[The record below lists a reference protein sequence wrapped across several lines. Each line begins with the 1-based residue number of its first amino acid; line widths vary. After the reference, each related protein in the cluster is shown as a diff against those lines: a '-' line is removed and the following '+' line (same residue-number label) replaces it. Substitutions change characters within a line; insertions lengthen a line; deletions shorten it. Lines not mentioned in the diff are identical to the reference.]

1 MKMLMG
7 PIYGRQNRIDK
18 IIGTIHT
25 ITMRLV
31 K

>member
-1 MKMLMG
+1 MKMLIR

-25 ITMRLV
+25 IVNVRV